1 MNQSGLQHDLLDVA
15 IRDSV
20 AGQLVSRAAGVWSRA
35 WPSSKLGVVMAAVT
49 AAWQALTRA
58 QRIRAVGL
66 AGTLAM
72 MVDRVMAL
80 AGRTDPLSAVLPVL
94 VLVICAA
101 TALLAG
107 PIARAS
113 EHVQR

>member
-1 MNQSGLQHDLLDVA
+1 
-15 IRDSV
+15 
-20 AGQLVSRAAGVWSRA
+20 
-35 WPSSKLGVVMAAVT
+35 
-49 AAWQALTRA
+49 
-58 QRIRAVGL
+58 
-66 AGTLAM
+66 M